1 MKIKKVLLDKLITLI
16 DEFLNS
22 GDTLLIKEMNKLTIP
37 YEEQGVENII
47 IISLIKNIA
56 QLKSYTKEFNNEKV
70 YKILELLNI
79 KIIEQEGD

>member
-37 YEEQGVENII
+37 YEEQRVENII
-47 IISLIKNIA
+47 IISLVKNIA

-79 KIIEQEGD
+79 KIIEKEGD